1 MLSHYDFI
9 VFRKSQTEAH
19 NSTDAGTIPGP
30 SKIRRRKSR
39 RRMTCPNPREINQ
52 ALASITLGELN
63 RSCTLDDLI
72 EKCLR
77 SFDLDGN
84 LCTSD
89 FMVDMTLT
97 VHSWVVPSAELAR
110 RLLTLYPLH
119 GYWLL
124 HYPEAFRVDLP
135 LEEAMAEIWE
145 GVKKE
150 GQERHCQLLD
160 ISSTLDHVPPHS
172 YQSSPG
178 CGKKRKV
185 SLLFDHLDAGE
196 LANHLSYLEF
206 KAFCRISYLDF
217 QSYVWNGSVRG
228 SPALERSIAL
238 CNSISQWV
246 QVMILNRPTPQQ
258 RAEVFTKFIHI
269 TQKLRLLQNF
279 STLMAVVGGLCHT
292 AISRLKETRAV
303 LPSEVTKTL
312 SEMTELLSSFGNYG
326 AYRRAYADCSGFKI
340 PIVGVHL
347 KDLVSLHEAL
357 PDRVDGGRLNLSK
370 LQSLYEPAR
379 ELRTLQQAEHPFR
392 ANKDLL
398 DLLTLS
404 LDLYY
409 TDEEIYTLSYARAPR
424 YPKSLPP
431 TQFKPPVVME
441 WAPRVA
447 PKPDRTTL
455 RKHVQQ
461 MVEPHRTVEATPL
474 VLRSVFKNYDPEQR
488 GCISQ
493 EDFETISTS
502 FPFSFYGLERDREG
516 PWSREELLEYF
527 MRACAIFSKLGLGFL
542 HNFHETTFKKPTF
555 CDSCS
560 GFLWGVSKQG
570 YRCRD
575 CGMVCHKQ
583 CKDQVEVECQRR
595 FHSCTPDGGTPRTAT
610 PAPTPHPSSGSEEE
624 AFPFPPGRARNKSH
638 RALSASAPGSQPMK
652 HACTQT
658 EDPQMEPHGGVR
670 TPGKLQRQL
679 LEHLNLLEEE
689 RDRLLL
695 ANQKLQ
701 RRSLELEAENRRLL
715 STAQAAQSEPSVT
728 LLLEGMDR
736 LQIPRASKA

>member
-1 MLSHYDFI
+1 
-9 VFRKSQTEAH
+9 
-19 NSTDAGTIPGP
+19 
-30 SKIRRRKSR
+30 
-39 RRMTCPNPREINQ
+39 MTCPNPREINQ

-89 FMVDMTLT
+89 FMVNMTLT

-110 RLLTLYPLH
+110 RLLTLYPFEALTQLVTYQEASREKRLEH
-119 GYWLL
+119 QLRICHFIRYWLL
-124 HYPEAFRVDLP
+124 HYPEAFRVDVH
-135 LEEAMAEIWE
+135 LEEAVAEMWE
-145 GVKKE
+145 VVKKE
-150 GQERHCQLLD
+150 GQEKHRQLLD
-160 ISSTLDHVPPHS
+160 ISSTLDHIPLQS
-172 YQSSPG
+172 YQSSPS

-206 KAFCRISYLDF
+206 MAFCRISYLDF

-258 RAEVFTKFIHI
+258 RAEVFTKFIHV

-292 AISRLKETRAV
+292 AISRLKETHSF

-347 KDLVSLHEAL
+347 KDLVSLHEAM

-392 ANKDLL
+392 ANKDLV

-409 TDEEIYTLSYARAPR
+409 TDEEIYTLSYAREPR

-441 WAPRVA
+441 WVPRVA
-447 PKPDRTTL
+447 PRPDRTTI

-461 MVEPHRTVEATPL
+461 MVE
-474 VLRSVFKNYDPEQR
+474 SVFKNYDSEQR
-488 GCISQ
+488 GYISQ

-516 PWSREELLEYF
+516 PWSREELFEYF

-583 CKDQVEVECQRR
+583 CKDQVEMECQRR
-595 FHSCTPDGGTPRTAT
+595 FHSCTSDSSTPQTST

-624 AFPFPPGRARNKSH
+624 AFTFPPGRARNKSH
-638 RALSASAPGSQPMK
+638 RTPSTSTPISQPMK
-652 HACTQT
+652 HTSTQT
-658 EDPQMEPHGGVR
+658 EDWLLEPHHGVG
-670 TPGKLQRQL
+670 TPSNMQKQL
-679 LEHLNLLEEE
+679 LEQLNALEEE

-695 ANQKLQ
+695 AHQKLQ
-701 RRSLELEAENRRLL
+701 RHSLELEAENRRLL

-736 LQIPRASKA
+736 LQLPRASKAWRP